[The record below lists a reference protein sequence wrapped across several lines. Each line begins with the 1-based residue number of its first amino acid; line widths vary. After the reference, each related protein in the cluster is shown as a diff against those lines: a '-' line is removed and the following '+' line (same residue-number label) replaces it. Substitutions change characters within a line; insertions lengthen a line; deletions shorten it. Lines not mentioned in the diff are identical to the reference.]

1 MKRLLDSGIADR
13 QRRTQRLELR
23 HGKRHLRCVFANHCK
38 WYRRQYSA
46 HFFNGLEHD
55 VTEVHDYKTKNG
67 ASTSICTTSDS
78 LDAWHRGDLIA

>member
-1 MKRLLDSGIADR
+1 MKRLLDSGIADK

-55 VTEVHDYKTKNG
+55 VTEVHDYKTKTAQAQAYALPRITLMHG
-67 ASTSICTTSDS
+67 TEEI
-78 LDAWHRGDLIA
+78 